1 MAGLFDEIQERT
13 KRQESMMAHFQKKSE
28 QAVSFDEVNIE
39 KTKSVKSEKEK
50 GIIIPPINYIQDE
63 NNNA

>member
-1 MAGLFDEIQERT
+1 
-13 KRQESMMAHFQKKSE
+13 MMAHFQKKSE